1 MNKNLFIFLI
11 ILLLL
16 SIFSASNIS
25 QAQQQY
31 SGNSILVCQNSSK
44 NTEQS
49 PSFLYTC
56 NIQNPNCRAFLLF
69 KTKPPYISLSS
80 ISDLTSSDP
89 IELSRLNNVSTSTI
103 LPPEKNVIIPV
114 TCSCSGQYYQ
124 ANTSYISRPA
134 DNTYLT
140 IANET
145 YEGLT
150 TCDALMRVN
159 PYGEFELYPGLK
171 LQVPLRCACPNQEQI
186 LKGENF
192 LLTFLVN
199 WGDTV
204 RSISQKFNVTA
215 KSVALAN
222 GLFSEEE
229 IIYPFTTILIPLPT
243 EPLISQIITN
253 SNQTV
258 PTTQNP
264 NNSETRKLYKG
275 IYIGIGSGAALSVLV
290 FALLMSF
297 LHYRRKRKN
306 ESLSKIGQGKS
317 NQELP
322 ENFFNKLIGIG
333 EILKMY
339 TYEELETAT
348 ENFSPCKRLSD
359 SIYLGSI
366 RGELFAVKKTN
377 TDIVPKEIK
386 ILGNINHF
394 NLISLYGVCEHDG
407 IFYLVYE
414 YLEGGSL
421 REWLRNGNSLV
432 SHTWRNRIIIALDVA
447 NGLDYLHNFTSPA
460 YVHKDINSSSI
471 LLNRDLRAK
480 LAHFSLAR
488 EDGENSHSSRVVGE
502 KGYMAPEYVNI
513 GEVTPKTDVYAFGVV
528 LLELITGREAVF
540 LQESGEEVL
549 LSEIVLMR
557 VGGDVND
564 LVDPR
569 LQIRH
574 PLGYIMDCS
583 DVALRLMKLSLA
595 CLAREPA
602 NRLTMAAVISNLM
615 KIQLDIPNSQSF
627 SIE

>member
-1 MNKNLFIFLI
+1 MMNKNLFIYLI

-16 SIFSASNIS
+16 SIFLASNIS
-25 QAQQQY
+25 EAQQQY
-31 SGNSILVCQNSSK
+31 SGNSILICKNSSQ
-44 NTEQS
+44 NTVPS

-103 LPPEKNVIIPV
+103 LPPEKDVIIPV
-114 TCSCSGQYYQ
+114 ACSCSGQYYQ
-124 ANTSYISRPA
+124 ANTSYFSRPT

-159 PYGEFELYPGLK
+159 PYGEFELHPGLK

-186 LKGENF
+186 LKGANF

-204 RSISQKFNVTA
+204 RSISQKFDVSA

-258 PTTQNP
+258 PTQNP
-264 NNSETRKLYKG
+264 SNNKTKPYKG
-275 IYIGIGSGAALSVLV
+275 IYVGIGSGAALSVLV

-306 ESLSKIGQGKS
+306 ESLSKIGHGKN
-317 NQELP
+317 NQDQLP

-333 EILKMY
+333 EILKIY

-366 RGELFAVKKTN
+366 SGKLLAVKKMN

-414 YLEGGSL
+414 YLEEGSL
-421 REWLRNGNSLV
+421 REWLRNENSLV

-480 LAHFSLAR
+480 IAHFSLAR
-488 EDGENSHSSRVVGE
+488 EDIENSHTSRVVGE
-502 KGYMAPEYVNI
+502 KGYMAPEYVQF

-564 LVDPR
+564 LIDPR
-569 LQIRH
+569 LQIKH
-574 PLGYIMDCS
+574 PLGYVMDCS
-583 DVALRLMKLSLA
+583 GVALRLMKLSLA

-602 NRLTMAAVISNLM
+602 NRLTMAEVISNLM
-615 KIQLDIPNSQSF
+615 KIQLDIPNSRSF